1 MKPRNRIAILI
12 CYMGE
17 LPWYTKYFFYTC
29 GYNLDVDF
37 YLICDNQKK
46 YELPA
51 NVKIINKTL
60 EEICNTAEKKI
71 GMRISLSFPYKLCDF
86 KPAYGL
92 IFEDLIERYDF
103 WGYGDL
109 DIIFGNIRS
118 FITDDLLDNHDVI
131 SVRHDFLTGYF
142 QLFKNNDFTRNLFR
156 YSKDYEKVFT
166 SDRHFCFDET
176 NFTHKE
182 FTNNVPIPLIIC
194 EIDSMMHVVKRL
206 ENQGLLKPYFDFLV
220 VEGLAGHLTWE
231 KGHLYYKD
239 KFEILLYHLIMFKKN
254 GFEHKNLKQDTEKF
268 RISTTR
274 IY

>member
-1 MKPRNRIAILI
+1 MKSENRIAILI
-12 CYMGE
+12 CYIGK
-17 LPWYTKYFFYTC
+17 LPWYTKYFLFTC
-29 GYNLDVDF
+29 GHNLDVDF
-37 YLICDNQKK
+37 YLICDEQNK
-46 YELPA
+46 YRLPA

-60 EEICNTAEKKI
+60 DEICNTAEEKI
-71 GMRISLSFPYKLCDF
+71 GMDITLKSPYKLCDF

-92 IFEDLIERYDF
+92 IFEDLIAQYDF

-118 FITDDLLDNHDVI
+118 FITDDLLENHDVI

-142 QLFKNNDFTRNLFR
+142 QLFKNNELTRNLFR
-156 YSKDYEKVFT
+156 HSKDYKKVFS

-182 FTNNVPIPLIIC
+182 FTENIPIPLINC

-206 ENQGLLKPYFDFLV
+206 EKQGLIKAYFDFLV
-220 VEGLAGHLTWE
+220 VEGLAGDLMWE
-231 KGHLYYKD
+231 KGHLYYKN
-239 KFEILLYHLIMFKKN
+239 KYEILLYHLIMFKNK
-254 GFEHKNLKQDTEKF
+254 GFERKKLMQDTQKF